1 LVDGER
7 DATGQPAAAD
17 LLRAALE
24 KIVFFEWRI
33 SELAGE
39 LAAAHTRCANAEKG
53 RAEAEEEAR
62 VAGRAA
68 KAARMQS
75 SELEAERARLS
86 ALLARPAQGAGD
98 SAAME
103 NERRRAV
110 TLVAELE
117 QARAELARS
126 RAERERWVTEMIAQA
141 RSSDDDPALAQ
152 FISELRGEVIAL
164 RDYQKKCEALLADA
178 GIAPPAFEGAQAA
191 PLPEPRRTAEPLREA
206 RRMWAEGR
214 LATPPP
220 PLPLPALTTHFA
232 TPRPAGVS
240 AAAQALADQCFRS
253 LASPDP
259 GRRQQAARHL
269 VAAPIAAA
277 APAIASALAAEADAK
292 TRAQLAK
299 ALAAC
304 GGDGAAEM
312 VAQLQAASEPA
323 LVRLAALE
331 ALAAIPARARVA
343 LENAASD
350 PTPAVRRRAAALA
363 VALGVEDLA
372 GRLAADEDAT
382 VRGAAAAARAEAP
395 SPPPAQA
402 PSPQASTPAQG
413 AAQPRDPV
421 RAALRRLVLE
431 GGSR

>member
-1 LVDGER
+1 MADGES

-33 SELAGE
+33 SELGGE
-39 LAAAHTRCANAEKG
+39 LAAAHARCANAEKG

-62 VAGRAA
+62 AAGRTA
-68 KAARMQS
+68 KAARLQTA
-75 SELEAERARLS
+75 ELEAERARLS
-86 ALLARPAQGAGD
+86 ALLVRPGAGASD
-98 SAAME
+98 PAALE
-103 NERRRAV
+103 TERRRAMA
-110 TLVAELE
+110 LAAELE

-126 RAERERWVTEMIAQA
+126 RAERERWVSKMIAQA

-164 RDYQKKCEALLADA
+164 RDYQKKCEALLAEA
-178 GIAPPAFEGAQAA
+178 GIAPPAFEASQPA
-191 PLPEPRRTAEPLREA
+191 PLPEPRRTAEPVQEA

-214 LATPPP
+214 LASPPP
-220 PLPLPALTTHFA
+220 PALTTHFA
-232 TPRPAGVS
+232 MPPAAKVS
-240 AAAQALADQCFRS
+240 AAAQALADQCLRS
-253 LASPDP
+253 LASADA
-259 GRRQQAARHL
+259 GRREQAARHL
-269 VAAPIAAA
+269 VAAPLASA
-277 APAIASALAAEADAK
+277 APAVASALGAETDVK

-304 GGDGAAEM
+304 GGESAAEI
-312 VAQLQAASEPA
+312 VAQLQISTEPA

-331 ALAAIPARARVA
+331 ALAAIPERARVA
-343 LENAASD
+343 LENAARD
-350 PTPAVRRRAAALA
+350 AAPAVRRRAAALA

-372 GRLAADEDAT
+372 GRLTADEDAT

-395 SPPPAQA
+395 APLPPQAQAPAPRPQAETPAQA
-402 PSPQASTPAQG
+402 
-413 AAQPRDPV
+413 RDPV

-431 GGSR
+431 GGSG

>member
-1 LVDGER
+1 MADGER
-7 DATGQPAAAD
+7 DATGPPAAAD

-33 SELAGE
+33 AELTGE
-39 LAAAHTRCANAEKG
+39 VAAAQSRCATAENG

-62 VAGRAA
+62 DAARVA
-68 KAARMQS
+68 KAARLQS
-75 SELEAERARLS
+75 AELEAERVRLS
-86 ALLARPAQGAGD
+86 ALLARPAHFPADTGALEAERKR
-98 SAAME
+98 AA
-103 NERRRAV
+103 A
-110 TLVAELE
+110 LVIELE
-117 QARAELARS
+117 QARAELGRS
-126 RAERERWVTEMIAQA
+126 RAERERWLTEMIAQA

-164 RDYQKKCEALLADA
+164 RDYQKKCESLLVEA
-178 GIAPPAFEGAQAA
+178 GIAPPPFEGSQAA
-191 PLPEPRRTAEPLREA
+191 PLPEPRRTAEPVQEA

-214 LATPPP
+214 LAMPPP
-220 PLPLPALTTHFA
+220 PPPPPALTTHFA
-232 TPRPAGVS
+232 TPPARVS
-240 AAAQALADQCFRS
+240 AAAQALADQCLRS

-259 GRRQQAARHL
+259 ERREQAGRHL
-269 VAAPIAAA
+269 VAAPIASA
-277 APAIASALAAEADAK
+277 APAVASALAAETDAK

-304 GGDGAAEM
+304 GGEGAADM

-343 LENAASD
+343 LENAARD
-350 PTPAVRRRAAALA
+350 TTPAVRRRAAALS

-395 SPPPAQA
+395 PPPPAPA
-402 PSPQASTPAQG
+402 PAPEASAPG
-413 AAQPRDPV
+413 RDPV

>member
-1 LVDGER
+1 LADGEH

-33 SELAGE
+33 SELAGD
-39 LAAAHTRCANAEKG
+39 LAAAHSRCANAEKG

-62 VAGRAA
+62 AAGGVA
-68 KAARMQS
+68 KAARLQS
-75 SELEAERARLS
+75 AELEAERARLS
-86 ALLARPAQGAGD
+86 ALLARPAHHAVDAGAI
-98 SAAME
+98 E
-103 NERRRAV
+103 IERRRAV
-110 TLVAELE
+110 TLAAELE
-117 QARAELARS
+117 QARAELSRS
-126 RAERERWVTEMIAQA
+126 RAERERWVAEMIAQA

-164 RDYQKKCEALLADA
+164 RDYQKKCEALLAEA
-178 GIAPPAFEGAQAA
+178 GIAPPALEGARPS
-191 PLPEPRRTAEPLREA
+191 PLPEPRRTAEPVREA

-220 PLPLPALTTHFA
+220 LPPPLPAPTTHFA
-232 TPRPAGVS
+232 TPKPTSVS
-240 AAAQALADQCFRS
+240 AAAQALADQCLRS

-259 GRRQQAARHL
+259 GRREQAARHL

-277 APAIASALAAEADAK
+277 APAIASALAVETDAK
-292 TRAQLAK
+292 TRAHLAK

-304 GGDGAAEM
+304 GGEGAAEM

-323 LVRLAALE
+323 LVRLAALD

-350 PTPAVRRRAAALA
+350 ATPAVRRRAAALA

-382 VRGAAAAARAEAP
+382 VRGAAAAARTEAP
-395 SPPPAQA
+395 SPPPEQA
-402 PSPQASTPAQG
+402 PAPEAGTP
-413 AAQPRDPV
+413 AQPRDPV

>member
-39 LAAAHTRCANAEKG
+39 LAAAHSRCANAEQG

-62 VAGRAA
+62 AAGRVA
-68 KAARMQS
+68 KTARLQS
-75 SELEAERARLS
+75 AELEAERARLS
-86 ALLARPAQGAGD
+86 ALLARPAQGAVD
-98 SAAME
+98 AATME
-103 NERRRAV
+103 TERRRAV
-110 TLVAELE
+110 TLAAELE

-164 RDYQKKCEALLADA
+164 RDYQKKCEALLAEA
-178 GIAPPAFEGAQAA
+178 GIAPPAFEGAEPA
-191 PLPEPRRTAEPLREA
+191 PLPDRRRTAEPVQEA

-220 PLPLPALTTHFA
+220 LAPPPLAPPLPAPTTHFA
-232 TPRPAGVS
+232 TPKPPRIS
-240 AAAQALADQCFRS
+240 AAAQALADQCLRS

-259 GRRQQAARHL
+259 GRREQAARHL

-292 TRAQLAK
+292 TRAHLAK
-299 ALAAC
+299 ALVAC

-323 LVRLAALE
+323 LVRLAALD

-350 PTPAVRRRAAALA
+350 ATPAVRRRAAALA

-395 SPPPAQA
+395 PPAPEPA
-402 PSPQASTPAQG
+402 PQGPTP
-413 AAQPRDPV
+413 AQPRDPV